1 MTKPIEKTAAQPL
14 VHHPSDAL
22 DLFGRYDGTNVAWAR
37 FDEELSVQLLVF
49 EAQNKHFFTAREV
62 RREFKQSL
70 GR

>member
-37 FDEELSVQLLVF
+37 FDEALSIQLLVF
-49 EAQNKHFFTAREV
+49 EAKNKHFFSPREI
-62 RREFKQSL
+62 RREFKKSL